1 MVLDHALQWGA
12 QMLIVWFV
20 GLSLGYLVSKKVNE
34 ALQGALRARLPSP
47 SPVLLAQL
55 PRPRWLQKGLVW
67 KELALQTTTGSW
79 FKRVTLALHALLVV
93 R

>member
-1 MVLDHALQWGA
+1 M
-12 QMLIVWFV
+12 
-20 GLSLGYLVSKKVNE
+20 SKKVNE
-34 ALQGALRARLPSP
+34 AYRRAAGPLTGPSL
-47 SPVLLAQL
+47 SCSRSCRGLAGS
-55 PRPRWLQKGLVW
+55 RGLVW